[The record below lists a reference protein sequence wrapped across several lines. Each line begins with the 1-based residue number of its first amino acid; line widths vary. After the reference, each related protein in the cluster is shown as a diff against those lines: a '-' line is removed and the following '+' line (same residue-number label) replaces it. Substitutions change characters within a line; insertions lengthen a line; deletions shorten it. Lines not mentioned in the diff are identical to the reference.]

1 VLIMP
6 IAAAS
11 VVAAICVIVYLTL
24 SQES

>member
-24 SQES
+24 SHVY

>member
-1 VLIMP
+1 MP